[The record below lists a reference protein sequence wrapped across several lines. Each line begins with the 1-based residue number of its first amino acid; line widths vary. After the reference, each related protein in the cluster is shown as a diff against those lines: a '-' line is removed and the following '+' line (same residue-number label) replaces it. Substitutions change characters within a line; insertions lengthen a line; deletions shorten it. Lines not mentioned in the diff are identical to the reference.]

1 MPLKLNNLG
10 MYLFPLNNK
19 DIDGLQGKIE
29 FSLQSITFC
38 IWLEQIFR

>member
-19 DIDGLQGKIE
+19 DIDGLQGNKI
-29 FSLQSITFC
+29 SLQSITFC
-38 IWLEQIFR
+38 IWLEQMFR